1 MLKLKSTPCRRKVP
15 TVAPKRIFLIIDGYN
30 LLHAAG
36 LARRQYGPGGLQRS
50 RFQLIRQLERFL
62 SAEAAKN
69 CTVVFDAFGAPSTD
83 DEKTPTTPSLAGSP
97 RIMFA
102 PAGTD
107 ADTAIEK
114 LLLSHS
120 APGQVLIVSGD
131 RRLQR
136 SAERRRA
143 GWVDSEVFWT
153 ELTEETAQTRKS
165 ANNSGKPKD
174 TATDHDSVA
183 ETIVSDSQETNE
195 PPRPK
200 SGLRLPDKFIPTVT
214 DPVSDFLTIDVSR
227 LVGEV
232 QRETKK
238 QN

>member
-1 MLKLKSTPCRRKVP
+1 MLKLKSTPCRRKVLI
-15 TVAPKRIFLIIDGYN
+15 VAPKRLFLIIDGYN

-62 SAEAAKN
+62 SADAAKN
-69 CTVVFDAFGAPSTD
+69 CTVVFDAFDAPSTD
-83 DEKTPTTPSLAGSP
+83 DGKTPTTPSLAGSL
-97 RIMFA
+97 RIAFA

-136 SAERRRA
+136 SAKRRRA

-153 ELTEETAQTRKS
+153 ELTQETNQTRKS
-165 ANNSGKPKD
+165 VSSSRQPKD
-174 TATDHDSVA
+174 TATDHDRVA

-195 PPRPK
+195 STRRK
-200 SGLRLPDKFIPTVT
+200 SGPQLADKFIPTVA
-214 DPVSDFLTIDVSR
+214 DPVSDFLNIDVSR

-232 QRETKK
+232 QRESKK